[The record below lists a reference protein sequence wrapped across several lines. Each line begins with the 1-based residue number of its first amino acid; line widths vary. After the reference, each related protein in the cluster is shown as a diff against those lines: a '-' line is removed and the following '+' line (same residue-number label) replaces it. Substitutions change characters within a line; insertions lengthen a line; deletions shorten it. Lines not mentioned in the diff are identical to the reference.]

1 MGNQELREILIKEL
15 GIGELPEE
23 AQDEIVV
30 KLGEVI
36 LKSLTVAIF
45 EKLSAEA
52 RVEFEKIGAKGD
64 HALIQEFLEENIPDM
79 HLLMEE
85 EVKKTL
91 QNYAE
96 LEAGGGEKPKAR
108 GEE

>member
-1 MGNQELREILIKEL
+1 MKNQELRDILIKEL

-36 LKSLTVAIF
+36 LKSLTIAICD
-45 EKLSAEA
+45 KLSAEA
-52 RVEFEKIGAKGD
+52 RVEFEKIGSKGD
-64 HALIQEFLEENIPDM
+64 PALIQEFLEDNIPDM
-79 HLLMEE
+79 HTLMEE
-85 EVKKTL
+85 EVRRTL

-96 LEAGGGEKPKAR
+96 LEAGGGKPKAR